1 MEVKTDSCL
10 FACASLARLGTD
22 RHERF
27 DIQSIVYD
35 EKKNTVTVSGPFD
48 PECFIRKLLCL
59 ACKVIQDVQIKPPPP
74 PPKPPQKPPSPPP
87 PPPPPPQPPVCPF
100 PPPWWPVC
108 CKQPCPCFD
117 PNKGCRRCCT
127 CGWICFV
134 PSPPVPKPPVLPK
147 PPVCVFPPTGWP
159 SCCNQPCPCFE
170 PRNGCRRCCSCGWVC
185 DGPPQSAAC
194 RPCKQVDG
202 CKIVIGQEPGQ
213 SCSIM

>member
-22 RHERF
+22 RHEWF

-59 ACKVIQDVQIKPPPP
+59 ACSVINGVHIKP
-74 PPKPPQKPPSPPP
+74 PPSPPP
-87 PPPPPPQPPVCPF
+87 PPHHPPPPPHHPPPPPVWWPVCCKQPPLCDLP
-100 PPPWWPVC
+100 PVC
-108 CKQPCPCFD
+108 CKQPCPCFE
-117 PNKGCRRCCT
+117 PNQGCRRCCT
-127 CGWICFV
+127 CGWICVV
-134 PSPPVPKPPVLPK
+134 PSPPVPKPPV
-147 PPVCVFPPTGWP
+147 CDFPPTGWP
-159 SCCNQPCPCFE
+159 RCCNQPCPCFE

-185 DGPPQSAAC
+185 DGPPQSAGC
-194 RPCKQVDG
+194 RPCNQVDG
-202 CKIVIGQEPGQ
+202 CKIVIGQEPWQ